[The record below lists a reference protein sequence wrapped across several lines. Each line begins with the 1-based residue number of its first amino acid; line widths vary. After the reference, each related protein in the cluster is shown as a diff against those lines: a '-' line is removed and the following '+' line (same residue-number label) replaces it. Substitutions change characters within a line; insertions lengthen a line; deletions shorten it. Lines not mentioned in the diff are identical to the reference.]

1 MALSQYVCRAQYAV
15 DFVRRVRPPQYPQR
29 TMSEADKKICRRVE
43 TFLRQRQRLS
53 DNDVCPNS
61 GTKNLQHLSDSDI
74 CDCPTATFVRVLF
87 HSAEFSSLIEV
98 QLNASGRSQ
107 RRDVGLERP
116 MLSFPQSPAPDSQML
131 ADAHSNSKK

>member
-1 MALSQYVCRAQYAV
+1 MYVGHNKRWTVSVRPSIHSGRCPRLTKKVCR
-15 DFVRRVRPPQYPQR
+15 
-29 TMSEADKKICRRVE
+29 KVE
-43 TFLRQRQRLS
+43 TFVRQRQRLS

-107 RRDVGLERP
+107 RRHVGLERP